1 MTSGLIKRSERRC
14 HIAQIIPSVTPKA
27 GEQTSVSQN
36 KTETGIKITDPNT
49 VLSLLIDGKQGRRK
63 KKKTKTLD
71 KAPAVFQAH
80 HIFLL
85 IYKV

>member
-63 KKKTKTLD
+63 KKKPKHWTKLQLYFRHT
-71 KAPAVFQAH
+71 
-80 HIFLL
+80 
-85 IYKV
+85 IYFF